1 MYNFHKII
9 VDNCTFE
16 HNGPSSVVK
25 FTRFRGHSGGLSISS
40 LSYPLYQ
47 EHSIIVKDS
56 KFLSNSAEPDGVT
69 EQSSSEAIEKRIF
82 TGRGGALG
90 FFFGDNSSSI
100 QAEVTN
106 CSFQENSALSWGGA
120 FYVVFSNLSN
130 HTINIRDCLFDKNN
144 SSFGG
149 GAFISAF
156 IGIGSP
162 DRHSIVR
169 LFNAMF
175 VENSALQGGAAMV
188 FLPDYRGL
196 LLIQSLVYSNQLCI
210 NYMYSHK
217 LIVFVHG
224 LIIIIPVQY
233 SACI

>member
-1 MYNFHKII
+1 MYNFHKIM

-16 HNGPSSVVK
+16 YNGPSSVVK
-25 FTRFRGHSGGLSISS
+25 FTRLRGHSSGLSISL

-56 KFLSNSAEPDGVT
+56 TFLSNAAQPDEAT
-69 EQSSSEAIEKRIF
+69 ERSPSEAIGNMVF

-106 CSFQENSALSWGGA
+106 CSFKENSALSWGGA
-120 FYVVFSNLSN
+120 FFAAFGNLSN
-130 HTINIRDCLFDKNN
+130 HTITIRDCLFDKNN

-149 GAFISAF
+149 GAYASSF

-175 VENSALQGGAAMV
+175 VENSALQGGAAV
-188 FLPDYRGL
+188 VALPGYRG
-196 LLIQSLVYSNQLCI
+196 
-210 NYMYSHK
+210 
-217 LIVFVHG
+217 
-224 LIIIIPVQY
+224 
-233 SACI
+233 